1 MKFAAPQWL
10 WLLPLLPF
18 LYFVMLGDQK
28 MRMKRFESFAHRAVW
43 QRIAP
48 EMDWKAPLKKTRM
61 WLLAMAFVLIALAR
75 PQWGAREETVK
86 VTGLDVMIALDVS
99 RSMEVED
106 VVPSRLK
113 KAKHLIRSLSDR
125 LQGDRIGVV
134 AFAGGAHMA
143 CPLTSDIDFLLESVD
158 ILSPRTIVDQGTDIG
173 LALETASR
181 ALDRGAEQ
189 NLNPGEQTD
198 NAPPSRVVLLIS
210 DGEDQEDRAIEGAK
224 KLKESGATLFVVG
237 VGTEQGGP
245 IPVRDESGQNFG
257 FKKDRAGKSVVS
269 TFRPDALMQVASA
282 AGGRYWSSTSGEGE
296 VEEIL
301 QAMGALNR
309 SEFAERKYLIREER
323 FQFPL
328 AIAVILLLI
337 EFSIPMRKLSTA
349 ALIAFLITTNA
360 QASPFR
366 SYLENGKGI
375 KSYQD
380 GKTDEARQHFGSA
393 QALDPNLPEFQFN
406 QGVVQM
412 QQGDVDSAVQGFS
425 GAANGALKKKD
436 QELAAKSFFNLGSA
450 LTKKG
455 DSRAAVQA
463 YLSSLSALSTME
475 PGKQA
480 ENKELEADVRKNIEL
495 IAQSQQQKKQQSQS
509 DKDKEK
515 KDKDSENKKDQEQD
529 PKKDQ
534 DKKSSGKNSADSK
547 NDDDSKDPKKDKDG
561 KDEKDQAQKEKHY
574 EDPSKN
580 RRRGEFKSQKL
591 SKEDADRVM
600 AELSHREKELQ
611 QKLQRQNQKAVANE
625 RDW

>member
-10 WLLPLLPF
+10 WLLPVLPF
-18 LYFVMLGDQK
+18 LFLIMMGDQK

-43 QRIAP
+43 DRISP
-48 EMDWKAPLKKTRM
+48 EMDWKAPLRKFRM
-61 WLLAMAFVLIALAR
+61 WLLAMVFVLIALAR

-99 RSMEVED
+99 RSMDVED

-158 ILSPRTIVDQGTDIG
+158 ILNPRTFVDQGTDIG

-210 DGEDQEDRAIEGAK
+210 DGEDQEEHAIEGAK

-245 IPVRDESGQNFG
+245 IPVRDENGQNFG
-257 FKKDRAGKSVVS
+257 FKKDRTGKAIVS
-269 TFRPDALMQVASA
+269 TFKPDALMQVASA
-282 AGGRYWSSTSGEGE
+282 AGGHYWSATSGEGE

-328 AIAVILLLI
+328 AIAIVLLLI
-337 EFSIPMRKLSTA
+337 EFSIPMRKLGTA
-349 ALIAFLITTNA
+349 ALVAFLITSNA
-360 QASPFR
+360 QASPLR

-412 QQGDVDSAVQGFS
+412 QQGDVESAVQGFA
-425 GAANGALKKKD
+425 GAANGALKKND
-436 QELAAKSFFNLGSA
+436 RELAAKSFFNLGSA

-455 DSRAAVQA
+455 DSRGAVQA
-463 YLSSLSALSTME
+463 YLSSLSALSGME
-475 PGKQA
+475 SSKQS
-480 ENKELEADVRKNIEL
+480 ENKDLEADVRKNIEL

-509 DKDKEK
+509 DKDKDK
-515 KDKDSENKKDQEQD
+515 KDKDSESKKDQEQD
-529 PKKDQ
+529 AKKDQ

-547 NDDDSKDPKKDKDG
+547 NNDDSKDPKKDKDG
-561 KDEKDQAQKEKHY
+561 KDEKDQAQKEKRY

-600 AELSHREKELQ
+600 AELSHREKDLQ